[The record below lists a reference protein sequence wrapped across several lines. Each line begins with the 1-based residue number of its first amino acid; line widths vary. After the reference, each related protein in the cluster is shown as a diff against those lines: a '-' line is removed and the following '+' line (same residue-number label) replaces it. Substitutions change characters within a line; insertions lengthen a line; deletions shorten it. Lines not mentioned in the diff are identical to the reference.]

1 MTEAEWDRT
10 DEWRPMWSVLI
21 ASAGRDGVR
30 ARDRRFRLIACA
42 LCRDVWTLLTDE
54 KSRRAVETAEQFA
67 DGLSEEA
74 RLRSMGSRAWSVWSP
89 GEAVQTD
96 AAGSNGR
103 RGSENGAAFMAA
115 EVTNRRAARAA
126 ALAAGSIPAVRASV
140 PDLESI
146 WGVSNLIREVFG
158 NPFRPVGFAPTWRS
172 ADVMTLAHAAYETRS
187 LPSGRL
193 ERDRLRILADALEDA
208 GCTEAAILSHLRG
221 EGPHIRG
228 CWALDLVS
236 NRA

>member
-1 MTEAEWDRT
+1 
-10 DEWRPMWSVLI
+10 
-21 ASAGRDGVR
+21 
-30 ARDRRFRLIACA
+30 
-42 LCRDVWTLLTDE
+42 
-54 KSRRAVETAEQFA
+54 
-67 DGLSEEA
+67 
-74 RLRSMGSRAWSVWSP
+74 
-89 GEAVQTD
+89 
-96 AAGSNGR
+96 
-103 RGSENGAAFMAA
+103 MAA